1 MGFTLGVGGHVFDTG
16 LPLEPLLN
24 HTRMVNAGV
33 VLLELDFSI
42 IIQQSLMDG
51 IIKCFKMG
59 LYEGHLGALVYA
71 CGGLFHLLHGR
82 YKPNNTLPLGW
93 RLTYISVVLSPQVCK
108 LKLAHHFPS

>member
-1 MGFTLGVGGHVFDTG
+1 MEFILGVDGHEFDTG

-51 IIKCFKMG
+51 IITCFKMS
-59 LYEGHLGALVYA
+59 LYEGHLGALLYA
-71 CGGLFHLLHGR
+71 CGKLVQLHR
-82 YKPNNTLPLGW
+82 RSNPNNEYTTTGVEVDI
-93 RLTYISVVLSPQVCK
+93 Y
-108 LKLAHHFPS
+108 